1 MKKKKVKTK
10 TSKKEPV
17 EVNVQPVKWQ
27 VGDERRPQ
35 GYWTEQYRTEYD
47 DIVSRLI
54 GSGFSENDLA
64 YTFAVPASAIK
75 GWKRSFPSFKKA
87 CNDGKRGQ
95 LKRLAASGM
104 REATGYDWMSKK
116 TKTTYNADGTVDKIE
131 KQDIP
136 MHQAGNASL
145 AMFMMCNIS
154 NQLGLGNEDAFKSK
168 QKVEIENKNLNV
180 NISAEL
186 IGDQIDRL
194 AGKLL
199 SGGNTKQIEADV
211 IEQETE

>member
-1 MKKKKVKTK
+1 MSKKKTK
-10 TSKKEPV
+10 TKKSKNV
-17 EVNVQPVKWQ
+17 EVDVQRIKWQ
-27 VGDERRPQ
+27 PGNERMSQ
-35 GYWTEQYRTEYD
+35 GHWTEQYKPEYD

-64 YTFAVPASAIK
+64 YTFDVPASAIK

-95 LKRLAASGM
+95 LKRLVASGM
-104 REATGYDWMSKK
+104 KEATGYDWMSTK
-116 TKTTYNADGTVDKIE
+116 TKTEYDAKGNVVKVE

-154 NQLGLGNEDAFKSK
+154 NQLKLDDEEAFKSR
-168 QKVEIENKNLNV
+168 QKVEVENKNLNL
-180 NISAEL
+180 NITAEL
-186 IGDQIDRL
+186 VGEQIDRL

-199 SGGNTKQIEADV
+199 SSSAKQIGAEI

>member
-1 MKKKKVKTK
+1 MGRKKKTK
-10 TSKKEPV
+10 TKVSKEQV
-17 EVNVQPVKWQ
+17 EVQPVRWKA
-27 VGDERRPQ
+27 GDKRKSQ
-35 GYWTEQYRTEYD
+35 GYWTEQYRAEYD

-95 LKRLAASGM
+95 LKRLVTSGM
-104 REATGYDWMSKK
+104 KEATGYDWMSTK
-116 TKTTYNADGTVDKIE
+116 TKTVYGADKETIEKIE
-131 KQDIP
+131 VQEIP
-136 MHQAGNASL
+136 MHQPGNASL

-154 NQLGLGNEDAFKSK
+154 NQLKLRDDEAFKSK
-168 QKVEIENKNLNV
+168 QKVEVENKNLNL
-180 NISAEL
+180 NITAEL

-199 SGGNTKQIEADV
+199 SGGSKQIEAEV
-211 IEQETE
+211 IEQETK